1 MIISKTPLR
10 ISYFG
15 GGTDIPIFYTKN
27 KFGSVLNSTINKFI
41 YVTIK
46 KQSKFFYEKYRLNYS
61 KAELVNDVN
70 KIKNPIIR
78 ESIKFLNIQ
87 DNIYISTISDI
98 PSSTGLGSSSSFC
111 VGLLNALHKFKGET
125 ISKHQLAEE
134 ACHIEVDLLK
144 KPIGKQDQY
153 AASYGGFNN
162 FKFTKNK
169 ITNHRLNI
177 TEKNLKLLSS
187 NMHLFWSGITRSAD
201 KILSHQNK
209 RVNKNIIYLNK
220 LRDFANKSISLFEA
234 KNDINLSIIG
244 EHLDESWNSKKLL
257 SSLISNKKVDKAYN
271 IAKKNGAI
279 GGKLL
284 GAGGGGFLLL
294 MIDRKNLLNVCK
306 ELEKIYFHRINFNF
320 EKKGSIVRLI
330 K

>member
-144 KPIGKQDQY
+144 KPIGKQDQ
-153 AASYGGFNN
+153 
-162 FKFTKNK
+162 
-169 ITNHRLNI
+169 
-177 TEKNLKLLSS
+177 
-187 NMHLFWSGITRSAD
+187 
-201 KILSHQNK
+201 
-209 RVNKNIIYLNK
+209 
-220 LRDFANKSISLFEA
+220 
-234 KNDINLSIIG
+234 
-244 EHLDESWNSKKLL
+244 
-257 SSLISNKKVDKAYN
+257 
-271 IAKKNGAI
+271 
-279 GGKLL
+279 
-284 GAGGGGFLLL
+284 
-294 MIDRKNLLNVCK
+294 
-306 ELEKIYFHRINFNF
+306 
-320 EKKGSIVRLI
+320 
-330 K
+330 